1 MNDTA
6 NKALK
11 MLGRKLD
18 ILKNDSSNRGRQGV
32 KMYLEECIALLEI
45 VERNKDET

>member
-11 MLGRKLD
+11 MLGRKLTVLRD
-18 ILKNDSSNRGRQGV
+18 DQSNRGRVGV
-32 KMYLEECIALLEI
+32 KMYVEECIALLDI

>member
-6 NKALK
+6 DKALK
-11 MLGRKLD
+11 MLGKKLT
-18 ILKNDSSNRGRQGV
+18 ILRDDSSNRGRQGV
-32 KMYLEECIALLEI
+32 KMYIEECIALLEI